1 MDSIFFNCEKAT
13 DSPCKYSLHCI
24 FKSPLYICTCIH
36 IKSKKQSIAKTSQLQ
51 RMAFEV
57 RSRTENVLHSAPL
70 PPPFPLTSPPSH
82 WRLGSY
88 CLYGNVGNQ
97 GSDTP
102 RGQRPTP
109 KILLNSLPTPF
120 PKQVS
125 MTCFLKSHTHT
136 GILVQQD
143 RLGCSDRSTQ
153 GWIYS
158 QNTRVGSLSN

>member
-1 MDSIFFNCEKAT
+1 
-13 DSPCKYSLHCI
+13 
-24 FKSPLYICTCIH
+24 
-36 IKSKKQSIAKTSQLQ
+36 
-51 RMAFEV
+51 MAFEV
-57 RSRTENVLHSAPL
+57 RSRTENVLHSAPF

-102 RGQRPTP
+102 RGQRPIP

-125 MTCFLKSHTHT
+125 RTCFLKSHTHT

-158 QNTRVGSLSN
+158 QNTRVGSLSNQPRWFVLWKKSSGLQKNTDNRIRVSFIHQVQN